1 MRSVIV
7 VVGWEGIGIRIVFVD
22 RWPCGMRVN
31 TIYCVLCRCL
41 AVYLVGLSG
50 LIEDACTFIGTI

>member
-1 MRSVIV
+1 MIV

-22 RWPCGMRVN
+22 RWPCGMRGI

-50 LIEDACTFIGTI
+50 LIVDALAGR